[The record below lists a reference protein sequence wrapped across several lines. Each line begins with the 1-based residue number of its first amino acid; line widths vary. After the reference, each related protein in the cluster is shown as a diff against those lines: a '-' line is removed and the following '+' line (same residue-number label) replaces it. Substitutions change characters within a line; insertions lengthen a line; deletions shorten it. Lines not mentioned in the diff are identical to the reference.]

1 MQAGKRIEI
10 SWVNQPGRLLSRME
24 SYADGFQGSTAI
36 ASVAVVAENRLHDS
50 GCAGNAVAV
59 LRDAF
64 AEGVAYGVKDVLKDA
79 IDEISAAASGEDR
92 DSCSLAAAAVLG
104 DEVWVYSTGSCS
116 AFMSGMDSGE
126 GGFEN
131 IVDLSSQGIKYF
143 KLKPGQSVIIV
154 THGLRKLI
162 GSTAALSY
170 SARCKKPL
178 TFCLSEMVKETRI
191 RFRKKGGSAAAV
203 RLCIDSPG
211 INLPGRKLIICFSAA
226 VIAVVFAF
234 LIFCYRSKDTNEN
247 IQADSLFKVET
258 VMPLD

>member
-1 MQAGKRIEI
+1 M
-10 SWVNQPGRLLSRME
+10 NQPGRLVSKMK
-24 SYADGFQGSTAI
+24 SYADGFRGSTAI
-36 ASVAVVAENRLHDS
+36 AGVAAVAENRLQDS
-50 GCAGNAVAV
+50 GRAENAVAI

-64 AEGVAYGVKDVLKDA
+64 AEGVAYGVEDVLKDA
-79 IDEISAAASGEDR
+79 IDEIGVTASEEDR

-104 DEVWVYSTGSCS
+104 DEVWVYSTGSCR
-116 AFMSGMDSGE
+116 AFMSGTDSG
-126 GGFEN
+126 GRGFGN
-131 IVDLSSQGIKYF
+131 IVDLSSQGIEYF
-143 KLKPGQSVIIV
+143 RLKPGQSIIIV

-178 TFCLSEMVKETRI
+178 TFCLSEMIKETRI
-191 RFRKKGGSAAAV
+191 RFRKNGGSAAAV
-203 RLCIDSPG
+203 RLCIDSPR
-211 INLPGRKLIICFSAA
+211 INLPGRKLVICFSAA

-234 LIFCYRSKDTNEN
+234 LIFCYWSKDTNED